1 MSKCRGNLGNSRKQ
15 FAATVWGERRCSC
28 GLVKSPRLS
37 RALKLA
43 VAKRGLML
51 IVSLVVALICSLNA
65 GVAQAQV
72 VFSDDAYRQL
82 AEADSPD
89 TISVGTKITFLNWQQ
104 YKKFM
109 PVGMQAAFS
118 GKYPLHIGAEPTYT
132 MEVGPAHDFAQ
143 PGDLVK
149 NTEKYGGQAT
159 LERLPSG
166 GWMIKG
172 YVAGL
177 PFPNPQE
184 PNRGIKLLYNVWFFY
199 RTGIVRNN
207 NVGFLVDRY
216 GNKSFTEIEA
226 VFYGMSHLSVP
237 GLPIDR
243 PYAHG
248 RLYSTRFQ
256 LEIPEQT
263 KYTTE
268 LTELSDDP
276 RQLPEVYVFLP
287 SLRRSLR
294 LSAAAKCSP
303 ILGTDYS
310 QDDNSWQPTNF
321 DVKYLGHKKLLT
333 FIGDPN
339 KAYMKESYVGLSKG
353 EPASTYPGWP
363 KYGTGLWE
371 LRNYQ
376 VIDLAWIKSLG
387 RYCYSHTVFYVDDQM
402 HWAPYHD
409 NYDNGGKLWKL
420 FHLKWAPM
428 QYHGVTTLLYNGY
441 AGNAMIDIENSHV
454 SAGASYNQ
462 TLDDAVPGEYK
473 DVEGM
478 SSPGNLARIM
488 K

>member
-1 MSKCRGNLGNSRKQ
+1 MIIAS
-15 FAATVWGERRCSC
+15 
-28 GLVKSPRLS
+28 
-37 RALKLA
+37 
-43 VAKRGLML
+43 VAF
-51 IVSLVVALICSLNA
+51 ALICSLNI
-65 GVAQAQV
+65 QARAEV
-72 VFSDDAYRQL
+72 VFSEDAYRQL
-82 AEADSPD
+82 AEANSAD
-89 TISVGTKITFLNWQQ
+89 TIPVGTKITLQNWQQ

-109 PVGMQAAFS
+109 PVQMQTAFS
-118 GKYPLHIGAEPTYT
+118 GQYSLHIGSEPMHT
-132 MEVGPAHDFAQ
+132 MEVGRAHDFPS
-143 PGDLVK
+143 PGDLAK
-149 NTEKYGGQAT
+149 NTEKYSSQVK
-159 LERLPSG
+159 LEQLPSG
-166 GWMIKG
+166 GYLVKG

-184 PNRGIKLLYNVWFFY
+184 PNRGVKFMYNTWFFY
-199 RTGIVRNN
+199 RTGIVRND

-216 GNKSFTEIEA
+216 GNKSFTSIEA

-243 PYAHG
+243 PYANG

-256 LEIPEQT
+256 LQIPEQT

-276 RQLPEVYVFLP
+276 RKLPEVYVFLP

-294 LSAAAKCSP
+294 LSSAAKCSP
-303 ILGTDYS
+303 ILGTDYI

-333 FIGDPN
+333 FIGDPK
-339 KAYMKESYVGLSKG
+339 KAFSKESYVGLSEG
-353 EPASTYPGWP
+353 EPANTYPGWP

-387 RYCYSHTVFYVDDQM
+387 RYCYSHSIFYVDDQM
-402 HWAPYHD
+402 NWAPYHD
-409 NYDNGGKLWKL
+409 NYDNNGKLWKV

-428 QYHGVTTLLYNGY
+428 NYHGVTTLIYNGY
-441 AGNAMIDIENSHV
+441 AGNAMTDIENSHV

-462 TLDDAVPGEYK
+462 TLDEDVPGEYK

>member
-1 MSKCRGNLGNSRKQ
+1 MYNGNLGDSRRVP
-15 FAATVWGERRCSC
+15 AAAVRGNRCCAWGSKRN
-28 GLVKSPRLS
+28 RLDS
-37 RALKLA
+37 RPYDAMARLM
-43 VAKRGLML
+43 VAAS
-51 IVSLVVALICSLNA
+51 IAIA
-65 GVAQAQV
+65 
-72 VFSDDAYRQL
+72 VFSSLSQRAAHAEFVFSEDAYHQL

-89 TISVGTKITFLNWQQ
+89 TVPVGTKITLQNWQQ

-109 PVGMQAAFS
+109 PVQMQAAFS
-118 GKYPLHIGAEPTYT
+118 GQYNLHIGAEPVHT
-132 MEVGPAHDFAQ
+132 MEVGPAHDFPP
-143 PGDLVK
+143 PGNLAE
-149 NTEKYGGQAT
+149 NTEKYSSQVK
-159 LERLPSG
+159 LEQLPSG
-166 GWMIKG
+166 GWLIKG

-184 PNRGIKLLYNVWFFY
+184 PNRGIKLMYNTWFFY

-216 GNKSFTEIEA
+216 GNKSFTNIEA

-243 PYAHG
+243 PFANG

-276 RQLPEVYVFLP
+276 RKLPEVYVFLP

-294 LSAAAKCSP
+294 LSSAAKCSP
-303 ILGTDYS
+303 ILGTDYI

-321 DVKYLGHKKLLT
+321 NVKYLGHKKLLT
-333 FIGDPN
+333 FVGDPK
-339 KAYMKESYVGLSKG
+339 KAYMKESYVGLSQG
-353 EPASTYPGWP
+353 EPANTYPGWP

-371 LRNYQ
+371 LRKYQ

-387 RYCYSHTVFYVDDQM
+387 RYCYSHSVFYVDDQLN
-402 HWAPYHD
+402 WAPYHD
-409 NYDNGGKLWKL
+409 NYDNNGKLWKV

-428 QYHGVTTLLYNGY
+428 NYHGVTTLIYNGY
-441 AGNAMIDIENSHV
+441 AANAMIDMENTHV
-454 SAGASYNQ
+454 SAGATYDQ
-462 TLDDAVPGEYK
+462 MLDEQAPGEYQ